1 MGRPSGEEP
10 DLDALGP
17 EIQGSI
23 LSALLQAGD
32 GGSRGPEWTRF
43 GDLSNKNQHQ
53 LGSYL
58 EIQPEFADWS
68 GLGNPIWDLTSNQQ
82 EIRYF

>member
-1 MGRPSGEEP
+1 MDPTKV
-10 DLDALGP
+10 
-17 EIQGSI
+17 IQNLQIG
-23 LSALLQAGD
+23 LSLAQSLSQLHL
-32 GGSRGPEWTRF
+32 RGF

-58 EIQPEFADWS
+58 EIQPTFADWS

-82 EIRYF
+82 QTRDF